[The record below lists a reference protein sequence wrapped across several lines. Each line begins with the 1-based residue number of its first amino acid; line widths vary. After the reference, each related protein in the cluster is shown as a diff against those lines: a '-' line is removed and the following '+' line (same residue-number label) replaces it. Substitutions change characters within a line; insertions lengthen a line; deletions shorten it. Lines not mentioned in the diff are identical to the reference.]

1 MAWARAGGEGAVS
14 GDRLP
19 PGPAYVA
26 ANLEL
31 LHVLAQG
38 YEEEDIALSTGAM
51 LRECL
56 RTEVLAQEVLHSLF
70 RDVRLFDYIE
80 NPSFEVASDAWASF
94 RSLLK
99 THKAMVAEFLTDNY
113 EAFFENYHRLLTSSN
128 YVVRRQSLKF
138 LAELIL
144 ERSNAQIAMRYISD
158 TSNFMLVMNLL
169 KDSSRTIQYEAFHVF
184 KVFVANP
191 QKPAS
196 IEEILVKNKE
206 RLLEYLTDFHSDKRD
221 NEQFVEEKGLV
232 IKAIERL

>member
-1 MAWARAGGEGAVS
+1 MS
-14 GDRLP
+14 LP
-19 PGPAYVA
+19 PGPAYIA
-26 ANLEL
+26 ANVDL
-31 LHVLAQG
+31 LHVLARG
-38 YEEEDIALSTGAM
+38 YEEEEIALSTGAM

-56 RTEVLAQEVLHSLF
+56 RTEVLAREVLHNLF
-70 RDVRLFDYIE
+70 RDIRLFEYIE

-99 THKAMVAEFLTDNY
+99 THKATVAEFLMENY
-113 EAFFENYHRLLTSSN
+113 EEFFNNYHKLLTSSN

-138 LAELIL
+138 LAEIIL
-144 ERSNAQIAMRYISD
+144 ERANAQIAMRYISD
-158 TSNFMLVMNLL
+158 TPNFMLVMNLL
-169 KDSSRTIQYEAFHVF
+169 KDSSRTIQFEAFHVF

-196 IEEILVKNKE
+196 IEEILVKNKA
-206 RLLEYLTDFHSDKRD
+206 RLLDYLVDFHADKRD

>member
-1 MAWARAGGEGAVS
+1 
-14 GDRLP
+14 
-19 PGPAYVA
+19 
-26 ANLEL
+26 LEL

-38 YEEEDIALSTGAM
+38 YEEEEIALSTGAM

-56 RTEVLAQEVLHSLF
+56 RTEVLAREVLHSLF
-70 RDVRLFDYIE
+70 QDVRLFEYIE

-99 THKAMVAEFLTDNY
+99 THKVMVSEFLTDNY

-196 IEEILVKNKE
+196 IEEILVKNKA
-206 RLLEYLTDFHSDKRD
+206 RLLEYLIDFHSDKRD